1 MRWTLSIVLASLVLW
16 LAAPAVVQVAQADA
30 GHAKT
35 DDHGK
40 DEAKSAGGEFAHRV
54 GLKRTDLGIYTL
66 IVFGLLM
73 LILGKFAW
81 KPLIEG
87 LDKREASLLK
97 THSDAGL
104 ARDEA
109 KKALAEIQD
118 RLAKASDE
126 VRAMLDEARRDAQ
139 TVKDQLKAEAGAEI
153 QAERERLRKE
163 IETARDQAL
172 QDIYQQSVQLASLI
186 STKAV
191 GRELSPA
198 DQSRLLDESL
208 ADLKANL
215 GSKA

>member
-1 MRWTLSIVLASLVLW
+1 MRWTLGIVLTSLVLW
-16 LAAPAVVQVAQADA
+16 LAAPAVVQVAHADA
-30 GHAKT
+30 EHAKT
-35 DDHGK
+35 DDHHKG
-40 DEAKSAGGEFAHRV
+40 EPESAGAKFARQA
-54 GLKRTDLGIYTL
+54 GLSRFDLGIYTL
-66 IVFGLLM
+66 IVFSLLM
-73 LILGKFAW
+73 VILGKFAW
-81 KPLIEG
+81 KPMIEG
-87 LDKREASLLK
+87 LDKREATLLK
-97 THSDAGL
+97 SHADAGL

-109 KKALAEIQD
+109 RKALAEIQN

-172 QDIYQQSVQLASLI
+172 QDIYQRSVELAVLI
-186 STKAV
+186 SSKAV

-208 ADLKANL
+208 ADLKTNL